1 MKWAAMPLTN
11 QQLKLTIMNKEFEKQ
26 LRNVVFSTDQDG
38 YAELFDIYSR
48 NCQEMGYD
56 DEQYVF
62 NILNKRQAAK
72 AVAMFGFEAVA
83 NAVKDDW
90 IIFAKRDEASGEWT
104 FTSKSPRQA
113 LDDIFDSLIADILC
127 SNRYPE
133 WITEKVGRYVAS
145 FVRLS

>member
-1 MKWAAMPLTN
+1 
-11 QQLKLTIMNKEFEKQ
+11 MNKELEKQ
-26 LRNVVFSTDQDG
+26 LRDVVFSTDQDG
-38 YAELFDIYSR
+38 YAELFNIYSQ

-83 NAVKDDW
+83 NAAKEDW
-90 IIFAKRDEASGEWT
+90 IIFAKRAESSGEWT
-104 FTSKSPRQA
+104 FTNKSPRQA

-133 WITEKVGRYVAS
+133 WITEKVGEYVAS
-145 FVRLS
+145 FILLSK